1 MFDYLDFRCNWIH
14 KTEIWKYADDFFAK
28 YWPEGTLPVDIEKLI
43 EDRLGLNIEPEH
55 SLLSQIDMDAF
66 LKSDLTGIVVDYD
79 CYMRTDSKTGLVFPL
94 HMKSGI
100 LFSTGQYTPSFGFPP
115 LKIGKILF

>member
-1 MFDYLDFRCNWIH
+1 LLDYLDFRCKWIH

-66 LKSDLTGIVVDYD
+66 LKSDLTGIVVD
-79 CYMRTDSKTGLVFPL
+79 
-94 HMKSGI
+94 
-100 LFSTGQYTPSFGFPP
+100 
-115 LKIGKILF
+115 